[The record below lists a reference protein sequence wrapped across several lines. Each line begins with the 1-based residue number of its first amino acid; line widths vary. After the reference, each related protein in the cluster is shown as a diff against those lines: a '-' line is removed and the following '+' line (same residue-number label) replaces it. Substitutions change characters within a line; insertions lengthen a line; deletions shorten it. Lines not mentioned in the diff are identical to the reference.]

1 MKILFLTMALLAMTT
16 AQAQSATPTANDAQY
31 QQNIEQVFR
40 GAELDRSIQVYP
52 KAELATWDRE
62 KAAGG
67 TVCAIK
73 SRNTSG
79 SSPAFFSA

>member
-31 QQNIEQVFR
+31 QQKIEQVFR

-67 TVCAIK
+67 GGRIARAI
-73 SRNTSG
+73 RLHAQTDQ
-79 SSPAFFSA
+79 